1 MISEPLKLDTK
12 YGEQISHWSSIYN
25 LTPVEIERLKAVL
38 VDYPPDSF
46 ATEMEE
52 ELRCIMAARKL
63 AVVPALTQAE
73 VDRAR
78 KAFESGSMPFVRQD
92 VD

>member
-12 YGEQISHWSSIYN
+12 YGEQISHWSSIYD
-25 LTPVEIERLKAVL
+25 LTAVEIERLKAVL
-38 VDYPPDSF
+38 VDYPLDSI
-46 ATEMEE
+46 ASEMDE
-52 ELRCIMAARKL
+52 ELRCILAARKL
-63 AVVPALTQAE
+63 SELPELTHDE

-78 KAFESGSMPFVRQD
+78 KAFESGLIPFVPQD